1 MNKREIA
8 YDLNLEELYDKVRMQ
23 MWMNEELQLQPK
35 TIRDSIIK
43 TCQDLTGQY
52 SY

>member
-1 MNKREIA
+1 MNNREIA
-8 YDLNLEELYDKVRMQ
+8 YDLKLEELYDKVRMQ

-43 TCQDLTGQY
+43 TYQELTGQY